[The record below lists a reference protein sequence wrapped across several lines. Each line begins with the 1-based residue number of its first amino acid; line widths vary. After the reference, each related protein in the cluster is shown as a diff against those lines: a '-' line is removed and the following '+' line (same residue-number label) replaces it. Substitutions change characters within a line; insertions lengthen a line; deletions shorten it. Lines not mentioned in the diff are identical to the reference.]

1 MIGFTDDGQ
10 IVRID
15 EATEAQKIEIA
26 QKAER
31 EAENAAKRAIA
42 TKKIRGFVK
51 ATGVPVPPDA
61 TEVAIMMAQLTAKL
75 GK

>member
-15 EATEAQKIEIA
+15 EATEAQKVA
-26 QKAER
+26 MATATAR
-31 EAENAAKRAIA
+31 DAENAEKRAIA

-51 ATGVPVPPDA
+51 ASGIAVPPDA
-61 TEVAIMMAQLTAKL
+61 TEVAGMIAQLTAKL
-75 GK
+75 GR